1 MDGNE
6 FNLTVRSLGNF
17 FKTHKG
23 VGLIVIDG
31 MHFMEQTDFMS
42 NYERKQAKNSIGG
55 NQQAPKKISTVEA
68 FAQQDDFDADN
79 FL

>member
-42 NYERKQAKNSIGG
+42 NYERKHAKNSMGG
-55 NQQAPKKISTVEA
+55 NQ
-68 FAQQDDFDADN
+68 
-79 FL
+79 